1 MFVVRKQSKMI
12 NKCFRFSED
21 LLDRM
26 KAVAEANSVSVNELI
41 CQCCEYALGNM
52 KKVSK

>member
-21 LLDRM
+21 LLDKI
-26 KAVAEANSVSVNELI
+26 KATAEENNISTNELV